1 MKLLVVG
8 AGAIGQWI
16 GVNLQRAG
24 VDVGFVGR
32 KHFALAALRDG
43 LRVQMPAGDAW
54 HAQPVQ
60 AYGTVAAA
68 AQDARP
74 DAIALCVKAYA
85 VEDAMREIESAGAL
99 APHTRV
105 ICFQNGIGAEE
116 TAARFV
122 GNERVIAGTLIS
134 AVSLVDATTVKL
146 ERAKGGVGLASWD
159 AVSGA
164 RSEAREIFCAFTAA
178 PLLHAM
184 LHEAPA
190 AMKWSKLLLNLVG
203 NATSALFRRR
213 VVDLLADDFAA
224 RVEMRQLREAVAVM
238 HAAGI
243 CAVNLPG
250 APASWFARAIHLL
263 PDAPLRW
270 VLRRFFANA
279 RGDKWPSFYYD
290 AIHKTGRSEVQWL
303 NGAVS
308 AQGRRLDVPTPV
320 NDALTRMVM
329 DAVNGRGGSPQ
340 EIAHELDLLLAG

>member
-1 MKLLVVG
+1 MKLLIVG

-16 GVNLQRAG
+16 GENLQRSG

-32 KHFALAALRDG
+32 EHFVLAALRDG

-54 HAQPVQ
+54 HVQPAQ

-68 AQDARP
+68 AKDARF

-85 VEDAMREIESAGAL
+85 VEDAMREITSAGVL

-116 TAARFV
+116 AAARFV

-146 ERAKGGVGLASWD
+146 ERAKGGVGLAHWS
-159 AVSGA
+159 AFSGA
-164 RSEAREIFCAFTAA
+164 EAGDIFDAFTAA

-184 LHEAPA
+184 LYEAPA

-213 VVDLLADDFAA
+213 VADLLADDFTAQ
-224 RVEMRQLREAVAVM
+224 VEMRQLREAAAVM

-243 CAVNLPG
+243 RAVNLPG
-250 APASWFARAIHLL
+250 APVSWFARAIHLL

-290 AIHKTGRSEVQWL
+290 AIHKTGHSEVLWL

-308 AQGRRLDVPTPV
+308 AQGRLLDVPTPV

-329 DAVNGRGGSPQ
+329 DAVNERGGPLQ
-340 EIAHELDLLLAG
+340 EIVRELKPLLAGE